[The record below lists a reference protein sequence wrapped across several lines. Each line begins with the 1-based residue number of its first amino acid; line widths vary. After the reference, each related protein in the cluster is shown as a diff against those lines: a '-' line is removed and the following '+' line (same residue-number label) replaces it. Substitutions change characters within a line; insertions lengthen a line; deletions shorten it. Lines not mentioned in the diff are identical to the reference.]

1 MLISLIIS
9 FYFCL
14 CCERRCSGIHQRTYW
29 GQLLNP
35 CTALTSPSGPPFR
48 SLTDWMNVPSF
59 LPSLVPSYLPYFLP
73 TFLPSFLPSFL
84 LFFFALHYVI
94 MSSHKLSSNALY
106 SYLNL
111 SPHSSPSCPVL
122 SYSGLPF
129 PVLPCPS
136 LPSFLILHTVLWC
149 HLMSCAWPFQI
160 FNFISNVHPIT
171 IFYFFYHQSGFYYD
185 SFMGSHTVSEDD
197 LAKISTKAQ
206 EVRTVRTVRT
216 YGNYF
221 TVACCYCRRY
231 VMISISIFNFSVR
244 EKY

>member
-1 MLISLIIS
+1 MLWAQVFWHSSAHVLGAAIESM
-9 FYFCL
+9 Y
-14 CCERRCSGIHQRTYW
+14 GAH
-29 GQLLNP
+29 
-35 CTALTSPSGPPFR
+35 LTIGPP
-48 SLTDWMNVPSF
+48 LQVIDWLNEYSF
-59 LPSLVPSYLPYFLP
+59 FSTFLSSYLP
-73 TFLPSFLPSFL
+73 TFLTFFLPFFLLSFLFTFLPTFL

-206 EVRTVRTVRT
+206 EVRTARTVRTVRT

-231 VMISISIFNFSVR
+231 VMISISISLSNFRVR